1 MKIAITSEGNSLN
14 SNLDAH
20 FGRCSYFV
28 FYDTETGKTDFI
40 VNPAKEATEG
50 AGPAAVQFI
59 GSKKVE
65 KVISGEFGL
74 KIKSLLESLNIEM
87 QREHDK
93 TIAEIIQ
100 ALKKIIIKKDTKHV
114 ID

>member
-1 MKIAITSEGNSLN
+1 MKIAISSEGDTLS
-14 SNLDAH
+14 SKMDCH

-28 FYDTETGKTDFI
+28 FYDTETGKTNFI

-74 KIKSLLESLNIEM
+74 KIRSLLESLNIEM
-87 QREHDK
+87 QRKHDK
-93 TIAEIIQ
+93 TISEIIQ
-100 ALKKIIIKKDTKHV
+100 ELKKQS
-114 ID
+114 